1 MKSKLPNRPKPAQI
15 SDFASK
21 KSSQQDFVRSFATAK
36 PQCDFLMN
44 FCNILHFFAGNCM
57 CYWIWRSTLRY
68 LCWRRGFL
76 QGFCRGFW
84 SFDLRISWI
93 GGRFCPYFRH
103 GLFQNQG
110 NFDYFLD
117 FIVKFWFIFSNS
129 FRRKH
134 SFLNFEIVESSNSC
148 LKFQFFTYSPFIL
161 RRQLR
166 DPHFFQNSGHFQ
178 YNISWHQNKISWKWQ
193 QFRKKWGS
201 CNSVNTLTDFNK
213 LYFCYGNYEDVR

>member
-1 MKSKLPNRPKPAQI
+1 MTYKINCPTGPNQPKSQI
-15 SDFASK
+15 LLHK
-21 KSSQQDFVRSFATAK
+21 NSSQQDFIRNTLATAK

-110 NFDYFLD
+110 NFDYFFD
-117 FIVKFWFIFSNS
+117 FIVNFYPFAFPPIVSGPRKPFFFEFWN
-129 FRRKH
+129 
-134 SFLNFEIVESSNSC
+134 
-148 LKFQFFTYSPFIL
+148 
-161 RRQLR
+161 
-166 DPHFFQNSGHFQ
+166 
-178 YNISWHQNKISWKWQ
+178 
-193 QFRKKWGS
+193 FRKFK
-201 CNSVNTLTDFNK
+201 
-213 LYFCYGNYEDVR
+213 